1 MHALLISDKLAA
13 TKTGLQDEDFEV
25 TKNLRRVKLRYDY
38 LYQIVHDLSQTY
50 GYYMYSYRY
59 MYIFLLFLFSFS
71 LLVST

>member
-13 TKTGLQDEDFEV
+13 TKTDLQDKDFEV
-25 TKNLRRVKLRYDY
+25 TKNLRQVKLRYDH

-59 MYIFLLFLFSFS
+59 MYFFYFCFSFS